1 MGDVPAGSSDEERR
15 VKVHVVVPALIARD
29 PDVATLLRQRHEVL
43 AERFATSLPSGWTW
57 TQPQLQPRSDKMVFS
72 VAQFAE
78 ASLRESVLATG
89 VRGEGADVVSCR
101 LDMMCVAIFR
111 RTVTADG
118 SLDYAALGALGDTV
132 GRELGPDI
140 KHVCREVA
148 CALEPA
154 SGSDDESIG
163 LSAGVALWSH
173 RVVEAPGT
181 STPPSGGVP
190 VEVMPGLWIADGQT
204 TVDTDLVDI
213 DQVLIAIELATVH
226 WLTIDTLNRKLF
238 TRLTKLYDD
247 SAGRSDTL
255 ETVYL
260 QAVEAA
266 GTVTAVEMLLE
277 DQRQCLP
284 TTARTIYSAYAE
296 QWDLAGLRAAL
307 SRRASDIV
315 DHDARRVDYLHAKQA
330 QLTSDLL
337 LVLTLATL
345 IPAVLAVTDFVTN
358 GEALDVHDGARVVV
372 LVVTAVVVLAVILAL
387 RRMRAALPK
396 ATPRNATKGSAS
408 RD

>member
-1 MGDVPAGSSDEERR
+1 
-15 VKVHVVVPALIARD
+15 
-29 PDVATLLRQRHEVL
+29 
-43 AERFATSLPSGWTW
+43 
-57 TQPQLQPRSDKMVFS
+57 
-72 VAQFAE
+72 
-78 ASLRESVLATG
+78 
-89 VRGEGADVVSCR
+89 
-101 LDMMCVAIFR
+101 
-111 RTVTADG
+111 
-118 SLDYAALGALGDTV
+118 
-132 GRELGPDI
+132 
-140 KHVCREVA
+140 
-148 CALEPA
+148 
-154 SGSDDESIG
+154 
-163 LSAGVALWSH
+163 
-173 RVVEAPGT
+173 
-181 STPPSGGVP
+181 
-190 VEVMPGLWIADGQT
+190 VMPGLWIADGQT